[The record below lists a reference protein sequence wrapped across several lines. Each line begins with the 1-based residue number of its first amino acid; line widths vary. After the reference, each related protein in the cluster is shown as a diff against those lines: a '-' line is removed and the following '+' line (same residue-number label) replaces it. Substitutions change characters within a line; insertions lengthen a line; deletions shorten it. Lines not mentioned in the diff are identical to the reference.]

1 MTSAHL
7 LVLAVWAPL
16 GLAAVRVGG
25 CSNRALEPRLRDQRL
40 ALIATPRPLPLGRD
54 KEASPPAARSL
65 SSCTKPEAPA
75 QPEQSFAFR

>member
-7 LVLAVWAPL
+7 LVFAVWALL

-40 ALIATPRPLPLGRD
+40 ALIATPRPLPLDGAT
-54 KEASPPAARSL
+54 ASATDEWRSSDPGSGACL
-65 SSCTKPEAPA
+65 
-75 QPEQSFAFR
+75 R